1 MKMYMILWK
10 VESIKKEDKSL
21 RTDVYNAGI
30 LKEYDDAVNL
40 CLEFANKNA
49 KSYNR
54 NIIATPV
61 FPVSDYF
68 RSCSFSVGFEVK
80 DFDEYDFIKHR
91 YEVVCL
97 SGKADGFTGRW
108 SWTLIGTFEGKE
120 IPHKWNEVFKKE
132 KIEEEKK
139 DNTKYRP
146 HVIIK
151 GFSSTINKLR
161 YKIEKELKKNF
172 NPNVN
177 LAHYG
182 VRYRISYVYDRR
194 LSDEYAYDAVLDII
208 PEKDLDSNNDAIAFI
223 RTVLISLMGT
233 DDSWFWLSFISRLI
247 DKLNANKNGF
257 VTYGGFPIDV
267 NTVIYYGNPLIDNQ
281 DLSDFKTL

>member
-1 MKMYMILWK
+1 MEESFELIRDIRKNHTMNIKTVGVQEALHKIFEADGYVNDIGSYDNNAFINAFTEKFKDYNSNPLYILILS
-10 VESIKKEDKSL
+10 VFRSARNSDGYAFAQFKSNI
-21 RTDVYNAGI
+21 TFG
-30 LKEYDDAVNL
+30 
-40 CLEFANKNA
+40 NA
-49 KSYNR
+49 KM
-54 NIIATPV
+54 TV
-61 FPVSDYF
+61 
-68 RSCSFSVGFEVK
+68 
-80 DFDEYDFIKHR
+80 
-91 YEVVCL
+91 
-97 SGKADGFTGRW
+97 
-108 SWTLIGTFEGKE
+108 
-120 IPHKWNEVFKKE
+120 E

-139 DNTKYRP
+139 DNIKYRP

-151 GFSSTINKLR
+151 GFSTTINSLRSTI
-161 YKIEKELKKNF
+161 EKSLKKTFSQNGAY
-172 NPNVN
+172 

-182 VRYRISYVYDRR
+182 VRYRISYIYDRR

-223 RTVLISLMGT
+223 RTVLISLMST

>member
-1 MKMYMILWK
+1 MYMILWK

-21 RTDVYNAGI
+21 RTDVYNAGV
-30 LKEYDDAVNL
+30 LKEYNDAVNL

-80 DFDEYDFIKHR
+80 DFEEYDFIKHR
-91 YEVVCL
+91 YEIISL
-97 SGKADGFTGRW
+97 IGKADGYTGRW
-108 SWTLIGTFEGKE
+108 PWALIGTFEGKE
-120 IPHKWNEVFKKE
+120 IPHKWNDVFKKE
-132 KIEEEKK
+132 KIEEKKK
-139 DNTKYRP
+139 DNMQYRP

-161 YKIEKELKKNF
+161 STIEKSLKKNF
-172 NPNVN
+172 SPNAY

-182 VRYRISYVYDRR
+182 VRYKISYIYDRR
-194 LSDEYAYDAVLDII
+194 LSDEYAYDAVLDVI

-223 RTVLISLMGT
+223 RTVLLSLMDT

-247 DKLNANKNGF
+247 DKLKENKNG
-257 VTYGGFPIDV
+257 VVSYEGFPI
-267 NTVIYYGNPLIDNQ
+267 NISSIIYYGNPLIDNQ

>member
-1 MKMYMILWK
+1 MAYKFKIEFELEFSSEDDME
-10 VESIKKEDKSL
+10 ESFDLIRDIRKNHTMNIKTVGVQEALHKTFEADGYVNDIGSY
-21 RTDVYNAGI
+21 DNNAFI
-30 LKEYDDAVNL
+30 NAFTEKFKEYNSNPLYILILSVFRSARNSDGYA
-40 CLEFANKNA
+40 FAQFKSNVTFGNA
-49 KSYNR
+49 KM
-54 NIIATPV
+54 
-61 FPVSDYF
+61 
-68 RSCSFSVGFEVK
+68 
-80 DFDEYDFIKHR
+80 
-91 YEVVCL
+91 
-97 SGKADGFTGRW
+97 
-108 SWTLIGTFEGKE
+108 TL
-120 IPHKWNEVFKKE
+120 E

-139 DNTKYRP
+139 DNVQYRP

-182 VRYRISYVYDRR
+182 VRYRISYIYDRR

-247 DKLNANKNGF
+247 DKLKENKNGF
-257 VTYGGFPIDV
+257 VSYEGFPI
-267 NTVIYYGNPLIDNQ
+267 NLNSVIYYGNPLIDNQ